1 MSTIT
6 SPSKLDLTGQASE
19 DEPTLL
25 TSRAQNSRNKRKQNQ
40 TNNNN
45 NQSTTRDD
53 DNDDDDNEDGI
64 LAKYLPNPI
73 DLWEKRTFT
82 SLLLLPFIFILYILL
97 HLPLHYNS
105 STEKNKWKGRAK
117 QVDILSTELNKVGNE
132 LENVKGDQVELKR
145 GVASLRRRLG
155 KMKERRDRRERERIR
170 IEQQQQ
176 LEKRQKQQQ
185 QQQQQ
190 QRGAIAK
197 DGPIANVSM
206 VQSLDVS
213 TFFGENT
220 NLAKKDN

>member
-6 SPSKLDLTGQASE
+6 SSSRLDLTGQASD
-19 DEPTLL
+19 DEPTPL
-25 TSRAQNSRNKRKQNQ
+25 TSCAQNSRHNRKQNH
-40 TNNNN
+40 TNNN
-45 NQSTTRDD
+45 QFATRGD
-53 DNDDDDNEDGI
+53 DNDDDDEDGI
-64 LAKYLPNPI
+64 IAKYLPNPI

-82 SLLLLPFIFILYILL
+82 SLLLLPFIFLLYILL

-132 LENVKGDQVELKR
+132 LENVKDDQVELKR

-155 KMKERRDRRERERIR
+155 NMKERRDRRERERIR

-176 LEKRQKQQQ
+176 LEKQQKQEP
-185 QQQQQ
+185 Q
-190 QRGAIAK
+190 QRGAMAK

-206 VQSLDVS
+206 VQQSLAVS
-213 TFFGENT
+213 TFVGENT
-220 NLAKKDN
+220 NLTKKDN

>member
-40 TNNNN
+40 PNNNN

-82 SLLLLPFIFILYILL
+82 SLLLLPFIFLLYILL

-145 GVASLRRRLG
+145 DVASLRRRLG

-176 LEKRQKQQQ
+176 LEKQQT
-185 QQQQQ
+185 QQ

-206 VQSLDVS
+206 VQSLEVS
-213 TFFGENT
+213 TFVENT
-220 NLAKKDN
+220 NLTKKDN

>member
-6 SPSKLDLTGQASE
+6 SSSKLDLTGQASE

-64 LAKYLPNPI
+64 IAKYLPNPI

-82 SLLLLPFIFILYILL
+82 SLLLLPFIFLLYILL

-132 LENVKGDQVELKR
+132 LENVKDDQVELKR
-145 GVASLRRRLG
+145 GVASLRRRLS
-155 KMKERRDRRERERIR
+155 KMKERRDRRERIR

-176 LEKRQKQQQ
+176 LEKQQKQEQQ
-185 QQQQQ
+185 QG
-190 QRGAIAK
+190 GAMAK
-197 DGPIANVSM
+197 DEPIANVS
-206 VQSLDVS
+206 VVQQSLAVS
-213 TFFGENT
+213 TFVGENT
-220 NLAKKDN
+220 NLTKKDN

>member
-6 SPSKLDLTGQASE
+6 SPSRLDLTGQASE

-25 TSRAQNSRNKRKQNQ
+25 TSRAQNSRNKRKQRTLINNQ
-40 TNNNN
+40 TNN
-45 NQSTTRDD
+45 NQSTTRDE
-53 DNDDDDNEDGI
+53 DNNNDDNEDGI

-82 SLLLLPFIFILYILL
+82 SLLLLPFIFLLYILL

-117 QVDILSTELNKVGNE
+117 QVDILSTELSKVGNE

-145 GVASLRRRLG
+145 DVASLRRRLG

-176 LEKRQKQQQ
+176 LEKQQT
-185 QQQQQ
+185 QQ

-206 VQSLDVS
+206 VQSLEVS
-213 TFFGENT
+213 TFVENT
-220 NLAKKDN
+220 NLTKKDN